1 MPTNQPPPVNYLR
14 LSITDRC
21 NLRCVY
27 CSPAAEFEKLPS
39 QEILSYEEFL
49 RLARVAAG
57 VGLKKIRVTGGEP
70 LVRQGVVE
78 FLRRLT
84 RVPGV
89 AKVCLTTN
97 GVLLPELAP
106 DIFAAGVRHLN
117 LSLDTLDAGRYAHL
131 TGGDH
136 LSRVLAGLT
145 RALSL
150 GFQPLKL
157 NCVVLK
163 GINDQ
168 ELLEIARL
176 AKDDPLEVRFIEFM
190 SMGEPERWEVHFL
203 PMAEVRARL
212 AELGPL
218 TPVAA
223 GPTAGPAKLYQPAGF
238 RGRLGFISPVSSH
251 HCPTCNRLRL
261 TATGKL
267 KSCLFA
273 AGELDLKEPLRRGAS
288 DAELAHL
295 LKEAARLKSR
305 RPPKGEAAHSAAL
318 RAMRSIGG

>member
-1 MPTNQPPPVNYLR
+1 MPQTQPPQVNYLR

-27 CSPAAEFEKLPS
+27 CLPGTEFEKLPS
-39 QEILSYEEFL
+39 REILSYEEFL
-49 RLARVAAG
+49 RLAGVAAA
-57 VGLKKIRVTGGEP
+57 VGLRKIRVTGGEP
-70 LVRQGVVE
+70 LVRQGVVD

-97 GVLLPELAP
+97 GVLLADLAG

-117 LSLDTLDAGRYAHL
+117 LSLDTLDAGRYAAL

-136 LSRVLAGLT
+136 LARVLTGLE
-145 RALSL
+145 RALAL

-168 ELLEIARL
+168 ELVDLARL
-176 AKDDPLEVRFIEFM
+176 ARHEPLEVRFIEFM
-190 SMGEPERWEVHFL
+190 PMGAPERWQAHFL
-203 PMAEVRARL
+203 PMAEVKARL

-218 TPVAA
+218 TAVAA
-223 GPTAGPAKLYQPAGF
+223 GPTAGPAELWQPAGF
-238 RGRLGFISPVSSH
+238 KGRLGFISPVSSH

-261 TATGKL
+261 TAAGKL
-267 KSCLFA
+267 KPCLFA
-273 AGELDLKEPLRRGAS
+273 ATELDVKEPLRRGAS

-295 LKEAARLKSR
+295 LREAVRHKAR
-305 RPPKGEAAHSAAL
+305 RPERSSPPTPGMA
-318 RAMRSIGG
+318 RPMRSLGG

>member
-1 MPTNQPPPVNYLR
+1 MPTHQPPPVNYLR

-27 CSPAAEFEKLPS
+27 CLPAAEFEKLPS
-39 QEILSYEEFL
+39 REILSYEEFL
-49 RLARVAAG
+49 RLAQVAAG

-84 RVPGV
+84 RVPKV

-97 GVLLPELAP
+97 GVLLPELAQ

-117 LSLDTLDAGRYAHL
+117 LSLDTLDAGRYAAL

-136 LSRVLAGLT
+136 LPRVLAGLM

-150 GFQPLKL
+150 GFQPLKV

-190 SMGEPERWEVHFL
+190 PLAAPERWQAHFL
-203 PMAEVRARL
+203 PMSEVKARL

-223 GPTAGPAKLYQPAGF
+223 DPTAGPAKLYQPAGF

-261 TATGKL
+261 TAAGKL
-267 KSCLFA
+267 TPCLFA
-273 AGELDLKEPLRRGAS
+273 AAELDLKEPLRRGAS

-295 LKEAARLKSR
+295 LQEAARLKSR
-305 RPPKGEAAHSAAL
+305 RPRKDEAAPSAAL